1 MDSDSSTDSE
11 VRSTSSDQDFDEFL
25 SDFNDFGIRPYQL
38 EPRRESNN
46 DSKEEQSEES
56 DGETEDSRLNNSE
69 W

>member
-11 VRSTSSDQDFDEFL
+11 VGSTSSDQDFDEFL

-46 DSKEEQSEES
+46 DSKR
-56 DGETEDSRLNNSE
+56 GTIRGK
-69 W
+69 